1 MTIRDGSLHESNEIP
16 QTAVSG
22 TRDSGGKLRI
32 GIVGAGIGGLMAAV
46 ALLESGHDVEI
57 YEKSRFKSEVGAA
70 ICTPPNSSRILAHY
84 GFDFERARATTSED
98 ASPRPKESPQS
109 IYFTDPSDLGQ
120 KRVVPCADF
129 TPKYGAPFCFFH
141 RVDLHSE
148 LRRLATEP
156 TDKRPRSARLHL
168 GTSVTGVDDDGTLWF
183 EDGTS
188 VRKDLVVAADG
199 IRSAFVSRVVEEA
212 PRAQHHMS
220 IMRYLVPSETVLA
233 DPEVAGF
240 FVDGLKSLRVVD
252 NVDKRVIIYGCRGG
266 SLQNIGLIY
275 PPRLGM
281 DAAGND
287 ISESE
292 GFASKVMA
300 EFPETIQSICREA
313 KGVGQWQLF
322 TRAPLERL
330 ARGRVVLIGDA
341 AHPMPPLRAQGAS
354 MAIEDAAALGVL
366 LSQVESADE
375 VPARM
380 DMFNKL
386 RWCRVAATQLLSSE
400 HRWDPSQLSAEQR
413 GYFSG
418 DVPHTED
425 DVEKYSYEYDVI
437 RDALQLLKEDR

>member
-16 QTAVSG
+16 QTTVSG

-84 GFDFERARATTSED
+84 GFDFEQARATTSED
-98 ASPRPKESPQS
+98 S

-313 KGVGQWQLF
+313 KDVGQWQLF

-437 RDALQLLKEDR
+437 RDALELLKEDR

>member
-1 MTIRDGSLHESNEIP
+1 
-16 QTAVSG
+16 
-22 TRDSGGKLRI
+22 
-32 GIVGAGIGGLMAAV
+32 MAAV

-84 GFDFERARATTSED
+84 GFDFEQARATTSED
-98 ASPRPKESPQS
+98 S

-281 DAAGND
+281 DAAGTSNLARPPAVKCLFVAHSSFSPSSRAGND

-300 EFPETIQSICREA
+300 EFPETIQSICRYVFHA
-313 KGVGQWQLF
+313 C
-322 TRAPLERL
+322 
-330 ARGRVVLIGDA
+330 
-341 AHPMPPLRAQGAS
+341 
-354 MAIEDAAALGVL
+354 
-366 LSQVESADE
+366 
-375 VPARM
+375 VPAHCTI
-380 DMFNKL
+380 
-386 RWCRVAATQLLSSE
+386 W
-400 HRWDPSQLSAEQR
+400 
-413 GYFSG
+413 
-418 DVPHTED
+418 
-425 DVEKYSYEYDVI
+425 
-437 RDALQLLKEDR
+437 